1 MSKRNHRTRKQAKRL
16 RVVVPPNDATP
27 EELAKALLR
36 PKVAPPP
43 VPPPPR
49 E

>member
-1 MSKRNHRTRKQAKRL
+1 MARRSRKPTKPAKRL

-36 PKVAPPP
+36 VQASDGDDSKGQ
-43 VPPPPR
+43 R
-49 E
+49 